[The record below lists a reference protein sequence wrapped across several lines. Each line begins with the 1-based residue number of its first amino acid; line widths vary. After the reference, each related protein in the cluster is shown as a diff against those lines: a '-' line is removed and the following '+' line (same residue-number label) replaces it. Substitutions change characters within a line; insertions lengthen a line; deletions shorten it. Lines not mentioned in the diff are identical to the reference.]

1 MRDKFR
7 YTAHRHLFL
16 HVTIRNK
23 IDSETKTSTLTGLRR
38 RAFAVVADRCLDI
51 QHAVALDSLRC
62 SHRLDAMFEGPE
74 RPERLH
80 IIRRDQVELRHDDP
94 DMIVSLSF
102 SSRHVT
108 DSNRVDSDN
117 ARSSLTRGISLI
129 RRLPPVKCLL
139 SVIIGHLWGGITC
152 YEW

>member
-1 MRDKFR
+1 MP
-7 YTAHRHLFL
+7 
-16 HVTIRNK
+16 
-23 IDSETKTSTLTGLRR
+23 EGLK
-38 RAFAVVADRCLDI
+38 
-51 QHAVALDSLRC
+51 
-62 SHRLDAMFEGPE
+62 

-80 IIRRDQVELRHDDP
+80 IILRDVPLLVHDDP
-94 DMIVSLSF
+94 KMIVSLSF
-102 SSRHVT
+102 SAWHVT

-139 SVIIGHLWGGITC
+139 NGIIGHLWGGITC

>member
-1 MRDKFR
+1 
-7 YTAHRHLFL
+7 
-16 HVTIRNK
+16 
-23 IDSETKTSTLTGLRR
+23 
-38 RAFAVVADRCLDI
+38 
-51 QHAVALDSLRC
+51 
-62 SHRLDAMFEGPE
+62 MFEGPE

-102 SSRHVT
+102 SAWHVT
-108 DSNRVDSDN
+108 DSNRVDSGK

-129 RRLPPVKCLL
+129 RRLPPVKCPINPLNR
-139 SVIIGHLWGGITC
+139 HLWGGITC